1 MSLRVSAIAAIS
13 LLSRIAFA
21 ENEYETA
28 DHHMRALQR
37 LTAQRLRRFPDF
49 CWLALVWS
57 DLHLTAVYL
66 RAPYLAY
73 HIHPDF
79 RERPFSG
86 KFQFDVDTYFSKILP
101 GGLVISSPFRA
112 VSIRLYQ
119 KLRECAYAYDQRDVD
134 WKISWGMS
142 YDIAY
147 LIAET
152 QVEID
157 KSGTLEEKLILI
169 ACQMQFWGM
178 FAIFVPQRGLQSFHM
193 CRLALLL
200 TPIHPSTLCTQWLE
214 HTANLDLLLWCLCN
228 AAGSALRQLHNGTP
242 TQLMPAW
249 LRHHVTHIID
259 LLGIV
264 GPRDLEARLRS
275 MPFSKAWNEPA
286 CRSFCSRTQTYSD
299 TAISV
304 ESTREPYLE
313 IFQDLRLF
321 LDSSQ
326 MSPYIH
332 SAMTQDRGGVAGSCI
347 EAGTRVTAALGGL
360 LHVSSRTHAKRA

>member
-142 YDIAY
+142 YEIAY

-152 QVEID
+152 QVEPI
-157 KSGTLEEKLILI
+157 ILLSN
-169 ACQMQFWGM
+169 AD
-178 FAIFVPQRGLQSFHM
+178 LQ
-193 CRLALLL
+193 
-200 TPIHPSTLCTQWLE
+200 
-214 HTANLDLLLWCLCN
+214 
-228 AAGSALRQLHNGTP
+228 
-242 TQLMPAW
+242 
-249 LRHHVTHIID
+249 
-259 LLGIV
+259 
-264 GPRDLEARLRS
+264 
-275 MPFSKAWNEPA
+275 
-286 CRSFCSRTQTYSD
+286 
-299 TAISV
+299 
-304 ESTREPYLE
+304 
-313 IFQDLRLF
+313 
-321 LDSSQ
+321 
-326 MSPYIH
+326 
-332 SAMTQDRGGVAGSCI
+332 
-347 EAGTRVTAALGGL
+347 
-360 LHVSSRTHAKRA
+360 